1 MFITEELLIPVTR
14 TSYKDFTEDN
24 TLLKTVKHVECGVC
38 GCNTVKHA
46 ECNICG
52 KMILRTSMTNHLRI
66 HKEQKDYTCHICDKS
81 FVQKAT
87 LQKHILRIHHNL
99 QK

>member
-14 TSYKDFTEDN
+14 TPYRDFAEDD
-24 TLLKTVKHVECGVC
+24 THLKTVKHVECGAC
-38 GCNTVKHA
+38 GCNTLKHE

-52 KMILRTSMTNHLRI
+52 KLILRTSMTNHLRI
-66 HKEQKDYTCHICDKS
+66 HKEQKDYTCHVCHKS

-87 LQKHILRIHHNL
+87 LQNHILSLHYDTL
-99 QK
+99 Q